1 MNKADEFI
9 RELHAEVSP
18 LDDEVTGRL
27 DGRAGVALT
36 EVELTRAGELA
47 DASKM
52 KLSKLL
58 RVALRRVLREA
69 REAGV
74 LTENVTTPA

>member
-1 MNKADEFI
+1 MSKADEFI

-18 LDDEVTGRL
+18 LDDEDTGRL

-36 EVELTRAGELA
+36 EVELRRAEKLA

-52 KLSKLL
+52 KLSKLM
-58 RVALRRVLREA
+58 RVSLRRVLREA

-74 LTENVTTPA
+74 LGENVTTPA

>member
-1 MNKADEFI
+1 MSKADEFI

-18 LDDEVTGRL
+18 LDDEDTGRL

-36 EVELTRAGELA
+36 EVELRRAEKLA

-58 RVALRRVLREA
+58 RVSLRRTLREA

-74 LTENVTTPA
+74 LGENVTTPA